1 MTSLLCVHRDSI
13 FFVTLSMPLCVRAVS
28 VCVQV
33 FSSMSTLNTNVIWG
47 NCFLGSESKYWVDSP
62 NSPAEHQRSQRG
74 NWVVI
79 TSLVNH
85 WLFWLEIINI
95 FFFIVCTYHS
105 NVEGGVKGKLCRLS
119 SLLPLFS
126 VFQGWYS
133 SCQAYVVKY
142 LYPSHWPK
150 VVNFKNL

>member
-1 MTSLLCVHRDSI
+1 MCEGC
-13 FFVTLSMPLCVRAVS
+13 FC

-33 FSSMSTLNTNVIWG
+33 FPPMSTLNTNVIWG
-47 NCFLGSESKYWVDSP
+47 NCFLGSESKYWLDSP
-62 NSPAEHQRSQRG
+62 NSPAEHQRSQQG
-74 NWVVI
+74 NLVVI

-85 WLFWLEIINI
+85 WLFWLESYKYI
-95 FFFIVCTYHS
+95 FFIVCTYHS
-105 NVEGGVKGKLCRLS
+105 NVEGGVKGQLCRLS
-119 SLLPLFS
+119 SLLPLLC

-150 VVNFKNL
+150 VINFKNLWLNALIMLLNFH